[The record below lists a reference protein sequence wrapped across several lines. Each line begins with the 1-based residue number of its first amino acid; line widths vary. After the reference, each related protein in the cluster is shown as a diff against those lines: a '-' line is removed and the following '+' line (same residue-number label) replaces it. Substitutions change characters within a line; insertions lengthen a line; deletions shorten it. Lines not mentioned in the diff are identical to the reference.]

1 MKVHSKWFIKLLQHV
16 NIDQIPK
23 ILFFTNYNI
32 FVILFNEVYLI
43 IGVMFVMLV
52 ISVFNQI
59 PQLNFAKYF
68 SIESDAQD
76 DPQRPLLGDSSSHQP
91 AYNRQI
97 NDDEQTSN
105 NNNNNNINK
114 SKP

>member
-1 MKVHSKWFIKLLQHV
+1 
-16 NIDQIPK
+16 
-23 ILFFTNYNI
+23 
-32 FVILFNEVYLI
+32 
-43 IGVMFVMLV
+43 MFVMLG

-68 SIESDAQD
+68 SIERAVQD
-76 DPQRPLLGDSSSHQP
+76 DPQRPLLSDSSSHQP

-97 NDDEQTSN
+97 NDDEETTNSN
-105 NNNNNNINK
+105 NYK